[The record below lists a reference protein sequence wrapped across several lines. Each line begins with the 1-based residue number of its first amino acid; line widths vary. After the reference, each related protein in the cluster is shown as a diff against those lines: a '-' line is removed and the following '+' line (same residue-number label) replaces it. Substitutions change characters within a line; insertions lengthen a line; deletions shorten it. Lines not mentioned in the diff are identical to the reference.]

1 MQAYED
7 VLERYKGEA
16 GARPAPAAARG
27 PRLGPPGP
35 AARPAAGGAAGGGR
49 AHPRGAGPG
58 REPRPPLGAGF
69 GRVER
74 NPPRA
79 RLAGRRRSPL
89 SDHQAHCLLYYL
101 AGAGGRET
109 WSWLWRAAAVGLRG
123 GGGGV
128 GLEGERL
135 SIGFPGRA
143 FPAVA
148 LGGRVGGRPPAFVSL
163 PLGGVAR
170 DGSLGCR
177 APRGSRGVGGGWV
190 GGWVAWP
197 VSVQISVARPPH
209 PHAAPLDVWACLVE
223 AGV

>member
-58 REPRPPLGAGF
+58 AAAATRGRLRESGAEPPASPARRPPPLAALRSPGTLFALLS
-69 GRVER
+69 GRGRRKRDVELALESGCCGT
-74 NPPRA
+74 PR
-79 RLAGRRRSPL
+79 RRRRSW
-89 SDHQAHCLLYYL
+89 AR
-101 AGAGGRET
+101 GREALDRFPGA
-109 WSWLWRAAAVGLRG
+109 SFPSGGSRGEG
-123 GGGGV
+123 GGSPARFCLPASRRSRAGREPW
-128 GLEGERL
+128 L
-135 SIGFPGRA
+135 PGT
-143 FPAVA
+143 P
-148 LGGRVGGRPPAFVSL
+148 
-163 PLGGVAR
+163 GVA
-170 DGSLGCR
+170 
-177 APRGSRGVGGGWV
+177 GVGGGWV